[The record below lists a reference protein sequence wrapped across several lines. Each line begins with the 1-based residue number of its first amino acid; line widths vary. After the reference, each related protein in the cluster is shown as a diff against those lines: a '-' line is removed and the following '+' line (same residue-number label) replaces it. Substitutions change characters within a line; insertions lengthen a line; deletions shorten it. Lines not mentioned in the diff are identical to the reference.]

1 MLSVLAL
8 VIPLSLVGA
17 VSPVMMTEQ
26 TVLLSGRNGRR
37 IAGCYALG
45 VGGTLLVLLSALVL
59 FGRSIALPEEP
70 RLSAS
75 LDVGLGVLLLL
86 IAAVLRYR
94 RPRTPKPK
102 KSHDR
107 GLGPSAALGFGVFSM
122 ATNFTTLAVM
132 VPVAKEIA
140 ASHID
145 VLERLIVVAIV
156 TVLGAVP
163 AWLPLAMTLVAPQ
176 PTRRL
181 LQALSDFID
190 AKGRLVTVLILTAG
204 GLFLVGRGIVHM
216 LGL

>member
-1 MLSVLAL
+1 MVSVLAL

-17 VSPVMMTEQ
+17 VSPVMLTEQ
-26 TVLLSGRNGRR
+26 TVLLAGRNGRR
-37 IAGCYALG
+37 VAGCYAIG

-94 RPRTPKPK
+94 RPRAPKPQ
-102 KSHDR
+102 KSRGR

-145 VLERLIVVAIV
+145 VLERLIVIAVV

-163 AWLPLAMTLVAPQ
+163 AWLPLALTMVAPD
-176 PTRRL
+176 PTRRI

-190 AKGRLVTVLILTAG
+190 AKGRLVTVLILTAA